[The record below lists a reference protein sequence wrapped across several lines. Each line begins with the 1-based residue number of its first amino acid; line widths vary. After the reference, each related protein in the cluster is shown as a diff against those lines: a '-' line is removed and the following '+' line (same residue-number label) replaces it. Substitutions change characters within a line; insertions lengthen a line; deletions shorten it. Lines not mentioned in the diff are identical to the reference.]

1 MEQRDALTAYN
12 DVYKEQEELYRAAIR
27 RCGLSDC
34 AFWVLYALRDA
45 GRPLT
50 QSDICAAVYQPKQT
64 VHSALKKLLEE
75 DVLRLTEGRDRR
87 SKYLVLTA
95 VGEELTAR
103 TVDRV
108 TAAEETAM
116 DALTAEERT
125 RLLLLFRRYNAA
137 LRQALSTAIEEK
149 KE

>member
-95 VGEELTAR
+95 AGEALTAR

>member
-95 VGEELTAR
+95 AGEELMAR